1 MENKRNDF
9 TRKILVTLGLG
20 LITGIAVIVFR
31 EWLLANNHR
40 SIWNFINN
48 LLFAD
53 ISTAENTQ
61 AIGIFYI
68 IGQIF
73 LRLLQMVLVP
83 LIFTSIIRAIQ
94 NLSDTASLNTLA
106 TKAFKN
112 FAMILSIALVLATL
126 VGYSAYT
133 LGWFQLSGLD
143 TIEITQGNINTSN
156 PIMIFVNAFNNNMI
170 GTLSSNAN
178 ILGVVVLAFILGT
191 LIQILGDSITVLK
204 KLVDEVY
211 TLSMKLLDIVIL
223 KFGPFAIYT
232 LLVRT
237 FATYGVNYLQPALV
251 YMIITSIT
259 LLLLMFG
266 IFPIIVSL
274 KTGYNPLL
282 FIKKMYK
289 VAAFGFSTS
298 SSAATLPLTQET
310 VIQDLEVDPSIASF
324 VVPLASAINMSGT
337 AIMQVIATLF
347 VASVAGY
354 EVNLVQLASIILLTV
369 VGSISTPAAPGAGA
383 ILLFTILSGMGF
395 TNNEALAAYSFILAI
410 NRPVEMLVTA
420 VNVVDDGVSALCID
434 TEIHGKRASEAKV
447 LEAQ

>member
-9 TRKILVTLGLG
+9 TKKIMVTLGLG
-20 LITGIAVIVFR
+20 LITGVSVIALR
-31 EWLLANNHR
+31 EWLISSGNAQIWAN
-40 SIWNFINN
+40 INS

-53 ISTAENTQ
+53 ISNPEHTRS
-61 AIGIFYI
+61 IGIFYI
-68 IGQIF
+68 IGQVF

-94 NLSDTASLNTLA
+94 NLKDTASLNTLA

-112 FAMILSIALVLATL
+112 FALILFIALSLATV
-126 VGYSAYT
+126 VGYSAYSM
-133 LGWFQLSGLD
+133 GWFQLSGLD
-143 TIEITQGNINTSN
+143 SIEITQGNVNTTN

-170 GTLSSNAN
+170 GTLSSNSN

-191 LIQILGDSITVLK
+191 LIQMLGSSIEVIR
-204 KLVDEVY
+204 KLIDEVY
-211 TLSMKLLDIVIL
+211 ALSMKLLDIVIL

-237 FATYGVNYLQPALV
+237 FATYGINYLQPALI
-251 YMIITSIT
+251 YMIITSLT
-259 LLLLMFG
+259 LLTLMFG
-266 IFPIIVSL
+266 IFPLIVNI
-274 KTGYNPLL
+274 KTGYSPTL

-310 VIQDLEVDPSIASF
+310 VIKDLDVDPSVASF
-324 VVPLASAINMSGT
+324 IVPLASAINMSGT

-354 EVNLVQLASIILLTV
+354 EVGAVQLVSIILLTI

-383 ILLFTILSGMGF
+383 ILLYTILSGMGF

-434 TEIHGKRASEAKV
+434 SELHGKRNTISKP
-447 LEAQ
+447 LEA

>member
-9 TRKILVTLGLG
+9 TRKILITLGLG
-20 LITGIAVIVFR
+20 LVSGVAVIILR
-31 EWLLANNHR
+31 EWLLSNNHHTL
-40 SIWNFINN
+40 WKAINN

-53 ISTAENTQ
+53 ISLPENTQ
-61 AIGIFYI
+61 ALGLLYI
-68 IGQIF
+68 IGQVF

-112 FAMILSIALVLATL
+112 FAGILSVALILATL
-126 VGYSAYT
+126 VGYSAYS
-133 LGWFQLSGLD
+133 LGWFQLSGLES
-143 TIEITQGNINTSN
+143 IELAQGNANTLN

-170 GTLSSNAN
+170 GTLSSNGN
-178 ILGVVVLAFILGT
+178 ILGVVVLAFILGAI
-191 LIQILGDSITVLK
+191 IQVLGDSISVLK

-211 TLSMKLLDIVIL
+211 TISMKLLDIVIM
-223 KFGPFAIYT
+223 KFGPFAIYA

-237 FATYGVNYLQPALV
+237 FATYGVHYLQPALV
-251 YMIITSIT
+251 YMIITAST
-259 LLLLMFG
+259 LLLMMFG
-266 IFPIIVSL
+266 IFPIIVNI
-274 KTGYNPLL
+274 KTGYNPIL

-310 VIQDLEVDPSIASF
+310 VVKDLEVDPNIASF
-324 VVPLASAINMSGT
+324 IVPLASAINMSGT
-337 AIMQVIATLF
+337 AVMQVIATLF

-354 EVNLVQLASIILLTV
+354 EVGLVQLVSIILLTI

-383 ILLFTILSGMGF
+383 ILLYTILSGMGF

-420 VNVVDDGVSALCID
+420 ANVMDDGVSALCID
-434 TEIHGKRASEAKV
+434 TEINGKRLTETKTIKV
-447 LEAQ
+447 